1 MSENKTPKFL
11 SVVQAGSV
19 LHFTLGNGK
28 TLAFDSNECAGG
40 IREQAAMH
48 GFKQKIAD
56 SVAGLS
62 KGEQYAEAYAEL
74 ADVMQ
79 SLREGE
85 WNRRGTGGGQVM
97 QDLIEAIA
105 KIKKQPVE
113 KVAAAVQK
121 ADAEQRKVWAKNPA
135 VAAAMTEAKAK
146 RLKEAAKEQSGE
158 LEIDLG

>member
-1 MSENKTPKFL
+1 MSENKTAKFL
-11 SVVQAGSV
+11 SVVQTGAV
-19 LHFTLGNGK
+19 LHFNLGNGK
-28 TLAFDSNECAGG
+28 VLAFDTNECASGV
-40 IREQAAMH
+40 REQAAMH

-85 WNRRGTGGGQVM
+85 WNRRGSGGGQTL

-105 KIKKQPVE
+105 GIKKQPVE

-135 VAAAMTEAKAK
+135 VAAAMAAARTA
-146 RLKEAAKEQSGE
+146 RLKAAAKGQSEE